1 MKTPSEQNTVPVQT
15 SLTPCTREEWGIA
28 VTVEAVGTH
37 VRRPIAHSILLLL
50 IACALLPAL
59 TGCRTRSFLSTK
71 QEVGL
76 GKEGAREVEQQF
88 RVDTSSSDADRVR
101 RVGTRIIAHMDRR
114 DVPYSFKVLDAKEI
128 NAFSLPGGPIYVYR
142 GLLDMMGDD
151 DDALACVLG
160 HEAGHV
166 NARHVARHISSG
178 ILNSLVIDIFIPN
191 PVVQEGAGLL
201 TEVMGLKYSR
211 EDEYEADRRGLSYAH
226 FAGYNPEGM
235 IHFFQ
240 KLERL
245 EKRQGGGDPEWLRD
259 HPLTKA
265 RIEKAQSIIDHNDF
279 RFGQ

>member
-1 MKTPSEQNTVPVQT
+1 MKILPEQNTVPAPSLST
-15 SLTPCTREEWGIA
+15 SFLLWLKAGA
-28 VTVEAVGTH
+28 VN
-37 VRRPIAHSILLLL
+37 RSRPRLLWRPALLLL
-50 IACALLPAL
+50 CGALLPSL

-76 GKEGAREVEQQF
+76 GKEGSREVEQQF
-88 RVDTSSSDADRVR
+88 RVETNSPDADRVQ
-101 RVGTRIIAHMDRR
+101 RIGAKLLPHLDRR

-178 ILNSLVIDIFIPN
+178 ILNALVINIFIPN
-191 PVVQEGAGLL
+191 PVTQETAGLL
-201 TEVMGLKYSR
+201 TQVMDLKYSR

-226 FAGYNPEGM
+226 FAGYDPQGM
-235 IHFFQ
+235 IRFFG

-265 RIEKAQSIIDHNDF
+265 RIEKAQSIIEHNDF
-279 RFGQ
+279 RYGQ